1 LGPDL
6 ADARVWLEIIAKADA
21 DGSGEIDLEEFVQL
35 MKNI

>member
-6 ADARVWLEIIAKADA
+6 AEARVWREIMAKADA

-35 MKNI
+35 MSKI